1 MNKIKPRHPRSLMT
15 EPATQGSKR
24 KATEGEGDGLG
35 QAPDPSRSSQPNAE
49 KEEKK
54 QRVIDG
60 RRAALGFLVSME
72 KCMGEMG
79 ICMKCANLAHDGD
92 CSDPVSSDEEMG
104 DTEEPSS
111 STSKERKRGGQ
122 AGKETIEMYSYT
134 INLVMADTAEGGEL
148 QCGGVDLTHNP
159 CGDNRT
165 FKTTLERGCD
175 TIPCY
180 IPKYGDV
187 SNVHMPWAY
196 ASSVD
201 PSYFPKG
208 ANLEQVDVMQLGKS
222 VNFCVAPFDGAPLCR
237 IGDDRSVFATKDQA
251 NQLSHN
257 LCRVLRHKIGNCR
270 GSVFRCDEGGWVDID
285 AVIDDRNC
293 DIFPPTTSRAK
304 RYMGIMEVI
313 KWQESGHKKSRFQVL
328 AARFPSIM
336 NPNDTRAAREEMTKA
351 GLDRDDIDRMF
362 NRCDGWYRPWCI
374 RVTTGHSDFGFMSS
388 SALANRYSV
397 NMGDSLGGAFH
408 VTYVENLPSIARCGL
423 VPGGIDGGNRLALH
437 FGAFAP
443 WDEMNVATK
452 VTLRNVRTGDPIAIM
467 YIPSATLARYGAGVA
482 ANGTFMVFDVVPF
495 YEVKS
500 IWIGKS
506 NGGKRLEYGDIKRA
520 YSKCVEN
527 EICPGFVNSSQESA
541 AMFLQNVA
549 KINER
554 MPETEA
560 GADNL
565 HYIKDMVDRACEL
578 YRDNKME
585 EFDAQTNEVR
595 DEVSKVVI
603 LNDETWEGL
612 RCRICPSCAT
622 AIPTCF
628 CICLECEAQLISTGR
643 FYININSDDDED
655 NQKPNVSGDARRHK
669 KKPTMMRQHR
679 RMMTKR
685 RKFLKKTTWTHKDIH
700 PATCLKRKMA
710 VGITATLIWHHGIS

>member
-1 MNKIKPRHPRSLMT
+1 
-15 EPATQGSKR
+15 
-24 KATEGEGDGLG
+24 
-35 QAPDPSRSSQPNAE
+35 
-49 KEEKK
+49 
-54 QRVIDG
+54 
-60 RRAALGFLVSME
+60 
-72 KCMGEMG
+72 
-79 ICMKCANLAHDGD
+79 
-92 CSDPVSSDEEMG
+92 
-104 DTEEPSS
+104 
-111 STSKERKRGGQ
+111 
-122 AGKETIEMYSYT
+122 
-134 INLVMADTAEGGEL
+134 
-148 QCGGVDLTHNP
+148 
-159 CGDNRT
+159 
-165 FKTTLERGCD
+165 
-175 TIPCY
+175 
-180 IPKYGDV
+180 
-187 SNVHMPWAY
+187 
-196 ASSVD
+196 
-201 PSYFPKG
+201 
-208 ANLEQVDVMQLGKS
+208 MQLGKS
-222 VNFCVAPFDGAPLCR
+222 VNFYVAPFDGAPLCK

-285 AVIDDRNC
+285 AVIDDRNN
-293 DIFPPTTSRAK
+293 DIFPPSTSRAK

-336 NPNDTRAAREEMTKA
+336 NPNDMRAAREEMNNA
-351 GLDRDDIDRMF
+351 GLDRDDIHRMF

-388 SALANRYSV
+388 SALANRYSAR
-397 NMGDSLGGAFH
+397 MGDSLGGAFH
-408 VTYVENLPSIARCGL
+408 VTYVENLPSIVRCGL
-423 VPGGIDGGNRLALH
+423 VPGGIDGGN
-437 FGAFAP
+437 
-443 WDEMNVATK
+443 
-452 VTLRNVRTGDPIAIM
+452 
-467 YIPSATLARYGAGVA
+467 SATLARYGAGVA
-482 ANGTFMVFDVVPF
+482 ANGTFMVFDVIPF

-506 NGGKRLEYGDIKRA
+506 KGGKRLEYGDIKRA

-578 YRDNKME
+578 FRENKME

-595 DEVSKVVI
+595 DEISKVII

-628 CICLECEAQLISTGR
+628 CVCLECGAQLISTGR
-643 FYININSDDDED
+643 FYIHISSDDDEG
-655 NQKPNVSGDARRHK
+655 NQRPNVSGDARRAQEEANHDAAAQEGDDEAEDVPEEDDMDAQGYTSGYMSEEEDGGWQYRDNDLASRDIINTQRMAICLDEPREAQYMAGFIALQMSKMSGMFEGGEERTVNAALEGKPGCPYHNDFK
-669 KKPTMMRQHR
+669 KYPN
-679 RMMTKR
+679 MTEHDQEGILLPSTV
-685 RKFLKKTTWTHKDIH
+685 LKISQSKNVRTRVFRSAEEREEYIRLMVCKCEGLYIFYKLWIAARILDVTKDEMKLLVKDRVH
-700 PATCLKRKMA
+700 P
-710 VGITATLIWHHGIS
+710 VGDIICRCFSLAFNCKYIFRS